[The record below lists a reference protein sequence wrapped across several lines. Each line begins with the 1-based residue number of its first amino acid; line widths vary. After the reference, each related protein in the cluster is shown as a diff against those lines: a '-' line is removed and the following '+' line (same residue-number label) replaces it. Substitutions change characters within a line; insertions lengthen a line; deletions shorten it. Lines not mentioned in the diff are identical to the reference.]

1 MCITS
6 AWSIHMGGYTLT
18 FISCDLWCFTLR
30 KVDETIPT
38 ALFFPFKI
46 DLDMVWGYLF
56 ILRPFKQ
63 DGWEGKQ
70 GTYEYSLKEKCCHPS
85 LRKKMI
91 VKTNPTKSLFSRRH
105 LLQNLN
111 KWQTCCRGSNDGYLK
126 RYTIIKIFVTFD
138 ILAILFWEGLAE
150 QPEKT
155 RHHEE
160 KKTCK

>member
-1 MCITS
+1 MINPHGWLHPHIYKLWLVMLHS
-6 AWSIHMGGYTLT
+6 AQSRWDYSHSS
-18 FISCDLWCFTLR
+18 F
-30 KVDETIPT
+30 
-38 ALFFPFKI
+38 FFPFKI

-126 RYTIIKIFVTFD
+126 RYTIIQIFVTFD